1 MKKELIDKTYKVEIR
16 KWNWMNCKILFF
28 VLPKKYDKMKR
39 SRNNL
44 FHQSGRSDRSAKGNR
59 AYENNRD
66 WNSGFCKNS

>member
-1 MKKELIDKTYKVEIR
+1 
-16 KWNWMNCKILFF
+16 MNCKILFF